1 LTRKISDIVSGGRI
15 GAGPLT
21 RKDRQ
26 RISRNLQGI
35 AAVGA
40 AYQFRTSAGALAD
53 YEQVAIGD
61 DAQMDTTATY
71 PLAQFLYVGEA
82 TKRLIK
88 GTFDDWFDG
97 QEFIELF
104 TGSNFR
110 AGVGNSVLEEIAQIA
125 DATDMTTREA
135 LGRAIGRPLGN
146 YLSTWAVPLGQ
157 IIDGQRA
164 TGQRGTEFKE
174 SAKDPDLSFFGTLG
188 RETLQ
193 PLRNRGVLLSSEQEA
208 ALPNKEY
215 AGYYD
220 GRERMYPGAKILGLS
235 MTTRRS
241 DDGEYLARLGLDWR
255 DLSSRSK
262 VPSIKNFEL
271 KMLNDMFIPTM
282 VEISRDLEEYF
293 REEYRN
299 KDDTDPIKNEF
310 TENEFASN
318 KLRPVIKKKLRVF
331 KTKIREGSIAQGDE
345 YAVALTKYRRIT
357 PDLRKVATTVF
368 VEEFGAAR
376 VKEGKEPMPN
386 PLEADDLTALI
397 KIAELYRQAI
407 AK

>member
-1 LTRKISDIVSGGRI
+1 
-15 GAGPLT
+15 
-21 RKDRQ
+21 
-26 RISRNLQGI
+26 
-35 AAVGA
+35 
-40 AYQFRTSAGALAD
+40 
-53 YEQVAIGD
+53 
-61 DAQMDTTATY
+61 
-71 PLAQFLYVGEA
+71 
-82 TKRLIK
+82 
-88 GTFDDWFDG
+88 
-97 QEFIELF
+97 
-104 TGSNFR
+104 
-110 AGVGNSVLEEIAQIA
+110 
-125 DATDMTTREA
+125 
-135 LGRAIGRPLGN
+135 
-146 YLSTWAVPLGQ
+146 
-157 IIDGQRA
+157 
-164 TGQRGTEFKE
+164 
-174 SAKDPDLSFFGTLG
+174 
-188 RETLQ
+188 
-193 PLRNRGVLLSSEQEA
+193 
-208 ALPNKEY
+208 
-215 AGYYD
+215 
-220 GRERMYPGAKILGLS
+220 

-331 KTKIREGSIAQGDE
+331 KTKIREGSITQGDE